1 MRRLL
6 IALLL
11 CSCAIAQNQD
21 KEAKPAQGPD
31 FSRAARERGAFYLNG
46 IGHQYIQGRNF
57 TVVAAAIPTLNGKYF
72 GVKLHVFNR
81 GKESVNMLPESVTVE
96 DSVGIR
102 QLELFSAA
110 EIADHM
116 RKQPTWMR
124 VAGAA
129 VGGAP
134 APPMPGNDPGVPTMA
149 DLLRELSK
157 DAGGSGMAMGYT
169 DASYPTLTV
178 RGTPKAVAH
187 SSEACDLGCELRN
200 REIGDGSGPQLQQRS
215 ARPEQVEQSEFLAN
229 TIPPEGDVEGVLYF
243 AMPKLTDRAPISHT
257 GKKSYLVTVTVPVG
271 EEKFQFVFPP
281 E

>member
-11 CSCAIAQNQD
+11 CSCAIAQD
-21 KEAKPAQGPD
+21 AKPVEGPD

-46 IGHQYIQGRNF
+46 IGHQYIQGKNF

-81 GKESVNMLPESVTVE
+81 GKQSVNMLPEAVTVE
-96 DSVGIR
+96 DSVGIKS
-102 QLELFSAA
+102 LELFAAA

-116 RKQPTWMR
+116 RRQPTWMR

-134 APPMPGNDPGVPTMA
+134 APPMPGSDPGVPTMA
-149 DLLRELSK
+149 DLLRELTK
-157 DAGGSGMAMGYT
+157 DAGGNGMAMGYADT
-169 DASYPTLTV
+169 SYPALTV
-178 RGTPKAVAH
+178 RGAPKATAH
-187 SSEACDLGCELRN
+187 RSEACDLGCELRN
-200 REIGDGSGPQLQQRS
+200 REIGDGSGPQLVQRT
-215 ARPEQVEQSEFLAN
+215 ARPEQIEQSEFLAN
-229 TIPPEGDVEGVLYF
+229 TIPPDGDAEGVLYF
-243 AMPKLTDRAPISHT
+243 SMPKLTDRAPVSHT
-257 GKKSYLVTVTVPVG
+257 GKKSYLVTITVPVG
-271 EEKFQFVFPP
+271 DEKFQFVFPP

>member
-1 MRRLL
+1 MRGWLCF
-6 IALLL
+6 LLL
-11 CSCAIAQNQD
+11 CSFAVAQEQNPG
-21 KEAKPAQGPD
+21 AGPD
-31 FSRAARERGAFYLNG
+31 FSRATRERGAFYLNG
-46 IGHQYIQGRNF
+46 IGHQYIQGKDY

-81 GKESVNMLPESVTVE
+81 GRQSVNMLPESVTVD
-96 DSVGIR
+96 DSVGAK

-110 EIADHM
+110 EIADRM
-116 RKQPTWMR
+116 RRQPTWMR

-134 APPMPGNDPGVPTMA
+134 AAMPGSDTGVPTMA
-149 DLLRELSK
+149 DLLRELTK
-157 DAGGSGMAMGYT
+157 DTGGNGAMGY
-169 DASYPTLTV
+169 AEAAYPTLTV

-200 REIGDGSGPQLQQRS
+200 REIGDGSGPQLAQRS

-229 TIPPEGDVEGVLYF
+229 TIPPEGDAEGVLYF

-271 EEKFQFVFPP
+271 EETFQFVFPP